1 MKNIHKNPILYYIAM
16 PVLVGLW
23 PLLVWAVFLPN
34 AQKNLDKTKAE
45 NDKAVPIMWDILTLD
60 PSLSEVADPNENTA
74 EFNYDN
80 VVFQVASLCNIPP
93 SNCNLN
99 ARSIQAASGQQKTQA
114 ANVSLKQ
121 TGIVTFARFLSTIQA
136 RWPNLQCTSIT
147 LTQKP
152 GLPDIWDIDIEFKYY
167 Y

>member
-1 MKNIHKNPILYYIAM
+1 MKNMPKNPILYYIAV

-23 PLLVWAVFLPN
+23 PLLVWAVYLPN
-34 AQKNLDKTKAE
+34 ARKDLDKTLAENNKAE
-45 NDKAVPIMWDILTLD
+45 PIMMDIINLD
-60 PSLSEVADPNENTA
+60 QSLLEAADPNENTA
-74 EFNYDN
+74 EFSYDN
-80 VVFQVASLCNIPP
+80 VVYQVASSCSIPP

-99 ARSIQAASGQQKTQA
+99 ARSIQTTSGQKTQA
-114 ANVSLKQ
+114 ANVKLSQ

-136 RWPNLQCTSIT
+136 RWPNLQCTSVT

>member
-1 MKNIHKNPILYYIAM
+1 MKNIHKNPLLYYIVV

-23 PLLVWAVFLPN
+23 PLLVWAVYLPN
-34 AQKNLDKTKAE
+34 AQKDLDKTMSEYKKAE
-45 NDKAVPIMWDILTLD
+45 PIMMDILNLD
-60 PSLSEVADPNENTA
+60 PSLLKNADPNENTA
-74 EFNYDN
+74 QFNYDS
-80 VVFQVASLCNIPP
+80 VVYEVASLCSIPP
-93 SNCNLN
+93 SNCNYT
-99 ARSIQAASGQQKTQA
+99 ARPTQTTSGQKTQA

-121 TGIVTFARFLSTIQA
+121 TGITTFARFLSTIQA
-136 RWPNLQCTSIT
+136 RWPNLQCNSVT